1 MHPSYYIPS
10 ASGGE
15 KSNVSTIK
23 VKGISVGCGANM
35 TENRACPEDSP
46 VSTAACWNITA
57 TTGITEECLTRY
69 YSVMMYLTVIIYDY
83 NS

>member
-1 MHPSYYIPS
+1 MSYLPS

-35 TENRACPEDSP
+35 TENRACPEDSS
-46 VSTAACWNITA
+46 VCTEACWNITA
-57 TTGITEECLTRY
+57 TTGTTDECLTSY
-69 YSVMMYLTVIIYDY
+69 YSVIMYLTVIIYDC
-83 NS
+83 NP